1 MVVAT
6 ERNQSRAL
14 AEFGCGDACSPE
26 FRKRITHTSSLM
38 FPLTRRNFVVSLAA
52 GLPIAALVRQ
62 AHALSIDAL
71 VSSPHTL
78 LALGHVVLPMQ
89 LGPEGISAEIAS
101 FQRWIAGYRDGAELL
116 HGYGTSTLEFAGPT
130 PATRWAQQLDA
141 LDAAARKIDGRR
153 FAALSLERRRGL
165 VEAAL
170 VAVKAERLPQLTVAP
185 HVALALLTHFYGGA
199 AASDLCY
206 EARIGKQQCR
216 PLAQSPRK
224 PLPLAPRSA

>member
-1 MVVAT
+1 MTFPFMSRRAFLGALAAAVPAAIVVRRAHAAAVDDLAADT
-6 ERNQSRAL
+6 RTLRAL
-14 AEFGCGDACSPE
+14 AE
-26 FRKRITHTSSLM
+26 
-38 FPLTRRNFVVSLAA
+38 
-52 GLPIAALVRQ
+52 
-62 AHALSIDAL
+62 
-71 VSSPHTL
+71 
-78 LALGHVVLPMQ
+78 VVLPST
-89 LGPEGISAEIAS
+89 LGSAGITAEVHA
-101 FQRWIAGYRDGAELL
+101 FQRWIAGYREGVELL

-141 LDAAARKIDGRR
+141 LDAAARKTDGRR
-153 FAALSLERRRGL
+153 FAALSLEGRRQL
-165 VEAAL
+165 VEGAL
-170 VAVKAERLPQLTVAP
+170 VALKAERLPPLTIAP

>member
-1 MVVAT
+1 MTFTFMSRRSFLGALAAAVPAAVVVRRAHAAAVDELAADSRT
-6 ERNQSRAL
+6 LRAL
-14 AEFGCGDACSPE
+14 AE
-26 FRKRITHTSSLM
+26 
-38 FPLTRRNFVVSLAA
+38 
-52 GLPIAALVRQ
+52 
-62 AHALSIDAL
+62 
-71 VSSPHTL
+71 
-78 LALGHVVLPMQ
+78 VVLPST
-89 LGPEGISAEIAS
+89 LGSAGIVAEVHA
-101 FQRWIAGYRDGAELL
+101 FQQWIAGYREGAELL

-141 LDAAARKIDGRR
+141 LDAAARKTQGRR
-153 FAALSLERRRGL
+153 FADLSLERRREL
-165 VEAAL
+165 VEGAL
-170 VAVKAERLPQLTVAP
+170 VAIKAERLPPLTIAP